1 MRRVIALSLL
11 LGACAGGPGLTP
23 LEQSGLETVA
33 KPLKEGLI
41 YTVDSVAKPPE
52 IDLLM
57 AMLNEFERSPFFL
70 QVVWRTAKPPQTQDL
85 ARFPGKRVRQYWD
98 PKGLTPSTLGK
109 MMAGGILV
117 AMEPLPLR
125 MAFARAAVSI
135 HN

>member
-1 MRRVIALSLL
+1 MIALSLL
-11 LGACAGGPGLTP
+11 WGGCSRGPGLTP

-41 YTVDSVAKPPE
+41 YTVDRVAKPPE

-70 QVVWRTAKPPQTQDL
+70 QVVWRTPEPPQTPDL
-85 ARFPGKRVRQYWD
+85 AWFPGKRIRQYWD
-98 PKGLTPSTLGK
+98 PGGLTPSTLGK
-109 MMAGGILV
+109 MTAGGKIV
-117 AMEPLPLR
+117 AIEPLPLR